1 MRIPALDVCDF
12 VKCACV
18 WLVCVW
24 LCVVVLRLRV
34 VKFYVLRVGLWF
46 TLYIMVGG
54 YVMVNYV
61 VVSPFN

>member
-1 MRIPALDVCDF
+1 M
-12 VKCACV
+12 
-18 WLVCVW
+18 
-24 LCVVVLRLRV
+24 RV

-61 VVSPFN
+61 VVSVSLLIFFWSVVESRSSLFVLIKMLCQV